1 MKPFNR
7 TIRVLC
13 AVMALILCLGGMAGC
28 SSSGDV
34 VMELDGQSITANM
47 YAFWLSRYKAFFVYY
62 YMNNTDDTQ
71 MWDTPIDESGTT
83 LNETFTGYVK
93 DNARTYVAALYLYNQ
108 YGLKLSD
115 SAKTEIEAD
124 LAELVS
130 AAGSKSALNAELA
143 NYAVNYDILKEIYT
157 IEAKVNQLQNYM
169 FADNGPNA
177 LTDAQKDD
185 YYTSNYARIKHIFV
199 STGAKYVTDEK
210 GDYTTDENGDILTVE
225 LTEEEKAAQKAK
237 AEEVV
242 AKLTA
247 GEDFETLLPT
257 YTEDTATG
265 IYPNGYYFTRSSN
278 YVDEVIEA
286 TFEMEVGE
294 WRCVESELGYHIIKR
309 LALEDGGYDLQVNTD
324 FFSDFTSNLTV
335 QAFTAALEPY
345 MQEVKVYDE
354 VADLYSLKS
363 VTANYQY

>member
-1 MKPFNR
+1 MKRFNR
-7 TIRVLC
+7 ILRIFC
-13 AVMALILCLGGMAGC
+13 AILALIFCLGASVGC
-28 SSSGDV
+28 SSSGEV
-34 VMELDGQSITANM
+34 VMELDGHSITANM
-47 YAFWLSRYKAFFVYY
+47 YAFWLSRYKAFFIYY
-62 YMNNTDDTQ
+62 YMNNQDDAE
-71 MWDTPIDESGTT
+71 MWETPIDESGAT

-93 DNARTYVAALYLYNQ
+93 ENARTYVAALCLYDE

-143 NYAVNYDILKEIYT
+143 NYAVNYNILKEIYT
-157 IEAKVNQLQNYM
+157 IEAKVNQLQTYM
-169 FADNGPNA
+169 FAKGGPNE
-177 LTDAQKDD
+177 LTDAQKDE
-185 YYTSNYARIKHIFV
+185 YYNATYARIKHIFI
-199 STGAKYVTDEK
+199 STGAKYVTDER
-210 GDYTTDENGDILTVE
+210 GDYLTDENGNYQTID

-237 AEEVV
+237 AEEIVN
-242 AKLTA
+242 KLTA
-247 GEDFETLLPT
+247 GEDFETLLST
-257 YTEDTATG
+257 YTEDTATE

-286 TFEMEVGE
+286 TFEMEIDE
-294 WRCVESELGYHIIKR
+294 WHFVESDLGYHIIKR
-309 LALEDGGYDLQVNTD
+309 LPLEEGGYDLNVNAD

-335 QAFTAALEPY
+335 QAFTAALDPY
-345 MQEVKVYDE
+345 AEKVKVYDD